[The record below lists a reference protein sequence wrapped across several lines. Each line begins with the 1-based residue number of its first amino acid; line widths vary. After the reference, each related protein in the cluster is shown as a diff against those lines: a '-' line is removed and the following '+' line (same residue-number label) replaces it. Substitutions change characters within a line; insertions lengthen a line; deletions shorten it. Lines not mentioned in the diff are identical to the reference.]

1 VRRYLYFAVFLL
13 VTSSLFAKKTE
24 VRFWHI
30 LGYHV
35 KPVIGEMVSEY
46 NTSNPEVSVK
56 ADFQGFFE
64 DAQVKMLT
72 AAVTKQLPEVAQV
85 PVEFLQSYIVN
96 GLIEPINADVPE
108 EMKQDVPE
116 KLWKLVSRD
125 GNIYGLPFCILTDVF
140 IYNENAFLR
149 GNLDPERPPSTWEE
163 LIAIGKRLSRDS
175 DGDGVQDTYALA
187 FYLNGVYGLLP
198 ILWANGG
205 TLISESGEAVN
216 LASPEM
222 EKTLAMV
229 WDLLFTYMIMPRN
242 WTDWENAQAFLTGKI
257 AMGWFSSAGIS
268 YGEQYLPWKMRVSHM
283 PAVNGKRFSV
293 LSGTVL
299 VNFSKNRKKR
309 KAAEDFMLWLLKR
322 ENDVKL
328 FERIGFLP
336 VRRSVS
342 SSLEVKAFV
351 RENPNYRIPIEALE
365 YARPL
370 PVHPEFLKIN
380 QEIHDMLQRIIL
392 DGADLKEELVSTQ
405 KTINEM
411 LE

>member
-1 VRRYLYFAVFLL
+1 
-13 VTSSLFAKKTE
+13 
-24 VRFWHI
+24 
-30 LGYHV
+30 
-35 KPVIGEMVSEY
+35 
-46 NTSNPEVSVK
+46 
-56 ADFQGFFE
+56 
-64 DAQVKMLT
+64 
-72 AAVTKQLPEVAQV
+72 
-85 PVEFLQSYIVN
+85 
-96 GLIEPINADVPE
+96 
-108 EMKQDVPE
+108 
-116 KLWKLVSRD
+116 
-125 GNIYGLPFCILTDVF
+125 
-140 IYNENAFLR
+140 
-149 GNLDPERPPSTWEE
+149 
-163 LIAIGKRLSRDS
+163 
-175 DGDGVQDTYALA
+175 
-187 FYLNGVYGLLP
+187 
-198 ILWANGG
+198 
-205 TLISESGEAVN
+205 
-216 LASPEM
+216 
-222 EKTLAMV
+222 
-229 WDLLFTYMIMPRN
+229 MPRN